1 MASLGVLA
9 ATCATNPTPNRR
21 AARGRSAAGGIG
33 CLDTLHVTDSIS
45 TIVKRSVTPQD
56 PKDALPPDFEGLF
69 AEEFRSHFKAPPKL
83 PLSVVT
89 GWQPCD
95 SLSSRCAGGVLNVG
109 VVAYVT
115 AHASGE
121 LSDIQVVDIALTP
134 DLAESVRAAL
144 DAMSEEEEVPPMGR
158 LDSLPLALQISP
170 EDHPDTVPTIRHV
183 FKAKAPHYDSPFS
196 YATMPMAGIDAR
208 YPLKAR
214 LAGLEDSVTLAFTVE
229 SDGTIA
235 PESIDLL
242 SATYGDFVVSVVDA
256 LEKTRYHPARLGDC
270 AVATRVKQ
278 RFMFRAPQ

>member
-1 MASLGVLA
+1 M
-9 ATCATNPTPNRR
+9 
-21 AARGRSAAGGIG
+21 
-33 CLDTLHVTDSIS
+33 
-45 TIVKRSVTPQD
+45 KMSVTPQD

-69 AEEFRSHFKAPPKL
+69 AEEFRSHFKTPTKL

-109 VVAYVT
+109 AVAYLT

-121 LSDIQVVDIALTP
+121 LSGIEVVDIALTP

-144 DAMSEEEEVPPMGR
+144 ASMSEDEEVPPMGR
-158 LDSLPLALQISP
+158 LDSIPLALRISP
-170 EDHPDTVPTIRHV
+170 EDHPDTVPTIRYV

-196 YATMPMAGIDAR
+196 YATMPIAGIDAH

-214 LAGLEDSVTLAFTVE
+214 LAGLEDSVSVAFTVE
-229 SDGTIA
+229 ADGIIA
-235 PESIDLL
+235 PESIDLV
-242 SATYGDFVVSVVDA
+242 SATYSDFVVSVVDA

-270 AVATRVKQ
+270 AVASRVKQ
-278 RFMFRAPQ
+278 RFVFKAPQ